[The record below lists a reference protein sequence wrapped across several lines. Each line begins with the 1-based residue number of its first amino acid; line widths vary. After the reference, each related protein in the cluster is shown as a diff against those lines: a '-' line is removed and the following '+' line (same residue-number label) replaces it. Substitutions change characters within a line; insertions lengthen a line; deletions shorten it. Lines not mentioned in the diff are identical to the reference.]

1 MKFSNI
7 KEAEVQ
13 LIKSFEERGI
23 KIDKKESVIVNR
35 SKYGTPIYNTRIYT
49 TESVYHLKFQRA
61 EHMPLEDNQI
71 RTAHAEND
79 RLKHAIRTFGRGNKT
94 DIGIDEPIL
103 FELLEMEE
111 NHGLTSYI
119 INAVEA
125 SQFHD
130 NKSVIY
136 WCRVREFYELAM
148 AWGSVIY
155 NSSSY
160 GRSVF
165 LVPCGWMKLWNEPIS
180 APAKLVTT

>member
-1 MKFSNI
+1 MTFSSI
-7 KEAEVQ
+7 KESEIE
-13 LIKSFEERGI
+13 LSKSFKERGI
-23 KIDKKESVIVNR
+23 VITKHESIIVNH
-35 SKYGTPIYNTRIYT
+35 SKYGSPIYNTRLFSDN
-49 TESVYHLKFQRA
+49 SVYHLKFQRA
-61 EHMPLEDNQI
+61 EHIPLEDNQI

-79 RLKHAIRTFGRGNKT
+79 RLKHSIRTFGCGNNT

-103 FELLEMEE
+103 FELLELEE
-111 NHGLTSYI
+111 KFGITSYI
-119 INAVEA
+119 INAVG
-125 SQFHD
+125 SSVFYK

-160 GRSVF
+160 GRTVF

-180 APAKLVTT
+180 APGQITTI